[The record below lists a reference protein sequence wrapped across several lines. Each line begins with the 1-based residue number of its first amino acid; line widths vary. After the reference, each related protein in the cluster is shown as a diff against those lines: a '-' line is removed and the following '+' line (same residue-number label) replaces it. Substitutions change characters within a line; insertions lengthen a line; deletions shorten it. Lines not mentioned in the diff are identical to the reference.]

1 MKAIL
6 LIEDRY
12 QRQKVFFN
20 NYEDLN
26 EIEGLNN
33 SIDNKENQA
42 LVGGLTTIDEC
53 NRLLGDYHLIIL
65 HRSYI
70 DNSKIN
76 TVEKYAKN
84 NNKDLILFS
93 GGIDQSNYSK
103 EEESQILLINSR
115 DFYSDNLIPFL
126 NGYISGDINN
136 LLYLLYGDNW
146 RLPYLLR
153 YRQLLVNQKY
163 GDKIG
168 EDINEEEFY
177 TIKEVLN
184 YADKDIP
191 IEKINNEV
199 NSIIKFL

>member
-6 LIEDRY
+6 LIEDRF

-26 EIEGLNN
+26 EIEGLYN

-42 LVGGLTTIDEC
+42 LVSQLTTIDEC
-53 NRLLGDYHLIIL
+53 NRLLRGYHLIIL

-93 GGIDQSNYSK
+93 GGIDQSSYSK
-103 EEESQILLINSR
+103 EDESQILLINSK

-126 NGYISGDINN
+126 KGYISGDVNN

-153 YRQLLVNQKY
+153 YRQLLVNQKN
-163 GDKIG
+163 GDIIG
-168 EDINEEEFY
+168 EDIDEEEFD
-177 TIKEVLN
+177 TIKEVIN
-184 YADKDIP
+184 YKDKDIG
-191 IEKINNEV
+191 IEKINDEV

>member
-33 SIDNKENQA
+33 SIDNKKNQD
-42 LVGGLTTIDEC
+42 LVSSFTKIDEC

>member
-33 SIDNKENQA
+33 SIDNKKNQD
-42 LVGGLTTIDEC
+42 LVSSFTKIDEC

-84 NNKDLILFS
+84 NKKDLILFS